1 MFRLGLR
8 CEAWVHVQGEIHAPG
23 STILAQVHI
32 AHYRPTKVTVPWEM
46 RLIDASG
53 RVILKHHTRP
63 HTFEPGEVVDR
74 EVGFR
79 LPDDLASGTY
89 TLALAIS
96 GMASTNG
103 TSTTL
108 RVVHPE

>member
-1 MFRLGLR
+1 
-8 CEAWVHVQGEIHAPG
+8 
-23 STILAQVHI
+23 
-32 AHYRPTKVTVPWEM
+32 M

-53 RVILKHHTRP
+53 RVISKHQTGP
-63 HTFEPGEVVDR
+63 HTFEPGDVVDR

-103 TSTTL
+103 SATTL
-108 RVVHPE
+108 RVARAE